1 MKSIAWMLGLS
12 LVVGGNAA
20 AEPAL
25 NRTDLPRP
33 SLSAKDLQEPSGV
46 ILAQAN
52 LKPEVTPSSTP
63 LFSEQLDT
71 QQPPRPA
78 TPTYTVPRAEIQQRG
93 SQNLADVLRGQPGFA
108 INDYGPGADIHTG
121 TYYRGNPIN
130 NTTVLLNG
138 RPFGNNISTYHG
150 TTDFNSIPV
159 ESIDKIE
166 LSSGSAATLYGSQA
180 FGGAINIVTRKGQG
194 PARLRAAIEYG
205 NLGQSNYRVSYGG
218 ATETVN
224 YNFSYQD
231 YTTDNRYAV
240 PVGAANRDPATGL
253 LFNADTATTS
263 YLGSVSVEL
272 DPRNTLAFDLSKL
285 VSRRGL
291 VYFGFPL
298 QRDRLNHDG
307 LSTGLTWNAKLGAG
321 EDSKLTATLGYNQD
335 YFSTYG
341 PSGAFSRFGNLNTEL
356 WSGRV
361 EHNWTTAPNN
371 NLRYGLDLVNNGL
384 AGEVLSTNLA
394 GTGVFNGST
403 GQRITNTA
411 LFVLDNWNLTKE
423 LQLELGV
430 RQNLNSRFNAT
441 FNPNAGLRYT
451 LSPAITLRGSWVS
464 VQRNPGL
471 DQLYFFDTV
480 HGWLSNPNL
489 VPEAGSSW
497 TGGLDV
503 QFSPELRG
511 QFTYFGSLLNN
522 RLNPQGIGQ
531 INGVNLSQWQNVG
544 TVATNGGELALRW
557 QIDSEWS
564 TSLSYTYTDAR
575 SISGPESGL
584 QFALIPYSVAQ
595 LGIGYEHEGWRVNL
609 FANYSSG
616 SRRALFA
623 QTASLTTDFSPS
635 YLTVDLRTNL
645 PITETLSL
653 TASLDNLA
661 DTAYE
666 KVNRIFLPGLAYRIG
681 LQSSF

>member
-1 MKSIAWMLGLS
+1 MKSIVWAIGLS
-12 LVVGGNAA
+12 LVFEGVAV

-25 NRTDLPRP
+25 NRVDLPQP
-33 SLSAKDLQEPSGV
+33 SMFAKDLQEQPGA
-46 ILAQAN
+46 ILAQASP
-52 LKPEVTPSSTP
+52 KQESIPSSTP
-63 LFSEQLDT
+63 LFSEQINT

-78 TPTYTVPRAEIQQRG
+78 TPTYTVPRTEIQQRG

-121 TYYRGNPIN
+121 TYYRGNSIN

-180 FGGAINIVTRKGQG
+180 FGGAINIITRKGQG
-194 PARLRAAIEYG
+194 PARLRTAIEYG

-218 ATETVN
+218 ATEAVN

-240 PVGAANRDPATGL
+240 PLGAANRDPATGL

-341 PSGAFSRFGNLNTEL
+341 PSGVFSRFGNLNTEL

-384 AGEVLSTNLA
+384 GGEVFSTNLA

-430 RQNLNSRFNAT
+430 RQNLNSRFNST
-441 FNPNAGLRYT
+441 FNPNVGLRYT

-503 QFSPELRG
+503 QFSPDMRG

-522 RLNPQGIGQ
+522 RINPQGIGQ

-544 TVATNGGELALRW
+544 TVATNGAELALRW

-575 SISGPESGL
+575 SISGPDSGL

-623 QTASLTTDFSPS
+623 QTPSLTTDFSPS

>member
-1 MKSIAWMLGLS
+1 MKSIAWVIGLS
-12 LVVGGNAA
+12 LVFEGVAV

-25 NRTDLPRP
+25 NRVDLPQP
-33 SLSAKDLQEPSGV
+33 SMFAKDLQEQSGA
-46 ILAQAN
+46 ILAQASS
-52 LKPEVTPSSTP
+52 KQESTPSSAP
-63 LFSEQLDT
+63 LFSEQINT

-194 PARLRAAIEYG
+194 PARLRTAIEYG

-218 ATETVN
+218 STEAVN

-321 EDSKLTATLGYNQD
+321 DDSKLTATLGYNQD

-361 EHNWTTAPNN
+361 EHNWTTAANN

-384 AGEVLSTNLA
+384 GGEVFSTNLA

-411 LFVLDNWNLTKE
+411 LFVLDNWSITKE

-430 RQNLNSRFNAT
+430 RQNLNSRFNST

-531 INGVNLSQWQNVG
+531 INGINLSQWQNVG
-544 TVATNGGELALRW
+544 TVATNGAELALRW

-575 SISGPESGL
+575 SISGPDSGL

-595 LGIGYEHEGWRVNL
+595 LGLGYEHEGWRVNL

-623 QTASLTTDFSPS
+623 QTPALTTDFSPS